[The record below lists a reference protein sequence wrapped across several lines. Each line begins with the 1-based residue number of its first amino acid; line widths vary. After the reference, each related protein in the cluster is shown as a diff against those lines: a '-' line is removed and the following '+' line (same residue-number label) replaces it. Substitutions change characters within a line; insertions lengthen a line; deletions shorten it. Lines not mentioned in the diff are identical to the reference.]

1 VRRFS
6 AASPEA
12 AKIPL
17 RCRDRSTSASQ
28 KKSIQRDA
36 GLKARSPGG
45 NIVIDL
51 STNYL
56 GLKLKNPIVVSASPL
71 TEKLENFARLED
83 AGASAIV
90 MYSLMEEQIEAEA
103 ENIDNALEYGANSY
117 AESTSYLPDMPKYHV
132 GPERYLE
139 LLHKG
144 KQSVSIP
151 VIGSLNG
158 RSPGGWVRYAE
169 LMEQAGAD
177 ALELNIFDI
186 PTDTSLTAEDLETR
200 YCNLVR
206 AIRKSVR
213 VPIAVK
219 LGSYFT
225 SFANFAKRLAEAG
238 ADGVV
243 IFNRF
248 YQPDFDL
255 EEMEVTPNLV
265 LSSPHELRLRLH
277 WAAILYHQVETYIAI
292 TGGVHDSSD
301 VLKCMMAGAHV
312 AMMTS
317 ALLKYGIEHI
327 GVVLAGMEAW
337 MTEHEYVSVRQM
349 RGSMS
354 LVNIE
359 NPTAFLRG
367 NYMKMLGSYAWRE
380 PGTALT
386 TF

>member
-1 VRRFS
+1 M
-6 AASPEA
+6 
-12 AKIPL
+12 
-17 RCRDRSTSASQ
+17 
-28 KKSIQRDA
+28 
-36 GLKARSPGG
+36 
-45 NIVIDL
+45 IDL

-90 MYSLMEEQIEAEA
+90 MYSLMEEQIEAES
-103 ENIDNALEYGANSY
+103 ENLDQALESGTNSY
-117 AESTSYLPDMPKYHV
+117 AESTSYLPDMRNYHV
-132 GPERYLE
+132 GPDRYLD

-144 KQSVSIP
+144 KNAVTIP

-158 RSPGGWVRYAE
+158 TSVGGWVRYSE
-169 LMEQAGAD
+169 YMQEAGAD
-177 ALELNIFDI
+177 AIELNIFDV
-186 PTDTSLTAEDLETR
+186 PADPAVSAEQLEAR
-200 YCNLVR
+200 YCGLVR
-206 AIRKSVR
+206 SIRKNVHI
-213 VPIAVK
+213 PIAVK
-219 LGSYFT
+219 LGPYFT
-225 SFANFAKRLAEAG
+225 SCANFARKLSEAG
-238 ADGVV
+238 ADGIV

-255 EEMEVTPNLV
+255 EEQEVTPKLV

-301 VLKCMMAGAHV
+301 VLKCMMTGAHV
-312 AMMTS
+312 TVMTS

-327 GVVLAGMEAW
+327 GVVLAGMERW
-337 MTEHEYVSVRQM
+337 MEEHEYSSVRQM

-359 NPTAFLRG
+359 NPAAFLRG
-367 NYMKMLGSYAWRE
+367 NYLKTLGSYSWRE
-380 PGTALT
+380 PGTALSSL
-386 TF
+386 

>member
-1 VRRFS
+1 M
-6 AASPEA
+6 
-12 AKIPL
+12 
-17 RCRDRSTSASQ
+17 
-28 KKSIQRDA
+28 
-36 GLKARSPGG
+36 
-45 NIVIDL
+45 IDL

-56 GLKLKNPIVVSASPL
+56 GLKLKNPVVVSASPL

-83 AGASAIV
+83 AGAAAIV
-90 MYSLMEEQIEAEA
+90 MYSLMEEQIEAESA
-103 ENIDNALEYGANSY
+103 NMDNALEYGTNSY
-117 AESTSYLPDMPKYHV
+117 AEATSYFPDMQKYHV
-132 GPERYLE
+132 GPDRYLE

-158 RSPGGWVRYAE
+158 RSPGGWVRYSE
-169 LMEQAGAD
+169 YMEQAGAD

-186 PTDTSLTAEDLETR
+186 PTDPSLTADDLETR

-206 AIRKSVR
+206 TIRKSVR
-213 VPIAVK
+213 IPIAVK
-219 LGSYFT
+219 LGPYFT
-225 SFANFAKRLAEAG
+225 SCANFVKRLSEAG

-248 YQPDFDL
+248 YQPDFDI
-255 EEMEVTPNLV
+255 EELEVTPNLV

-292 TGGVHDSSD
+292 TGGVHDSTD

-312 AMMTS
+312 TMMTS

-327 GVVLAGMEAW
+327 GVVLAGMERW
-337 MTEHEYVSVRQM
+337 MEEHEYVSVRQM

-354 LVNIE
+354 MVNVE
-359 NPTAFLRG
+359 NPAAFLRG
-367 NYMKMLGSYAWRE
+367 NYIKMLGSYTWRE
-380 PGTALT
+380 PGTALS

>member
-1 VRRFS
+1 M
-6 AASPEA
+6 
-12 AKIPL
+12 
-17 RCRDRSTSASQ
+17 
-28 KKSIQRDA
+28 
-36 GLKARSPGG
+36 
-45 NIVIDL
+45 IDL

-56 GLKLKNPIVVSASPL
+56 GLKLKNPVVVSASPL
-71 TEKLENFARLED
+71 TEKLENFARLEE

-90 MYSLMEEQIEAEA
+90 MYSLMEEQIEAES

-117 AESTSYLPDMPKYHV
+117 AESTSYLPDMAKYQI
-132 GPERYLE
+132 GPDRYLE

-144 KQSVSIP
+144 KGSVDIP
-151 VIGSLNG
+151 VIASLNG

-169 LMEQAGAD
+169 NMQQAGAD
-177 ALELNIFDI
+177 ALELNIFDVASDPDI
-186 PTDTSLTAEDLETR
+186 SASDLETR
-200 YCNLVR
+200 YCSIVR

-213 VPIAVK
+213 IPIAVK
-219 LGSYFT
+219 IGPYFT
-225 SFANFAKRLAEAG
+225 SCANFVKKLSEAG

-292 TGGVHDSSD
+292 TGGVHDASD

-312 AMMTS
+312 SMMTS
-317 ALLKYGIEHI
+317 ALLKYGVEHI
-327 GVVLAGMEAW
+327 GSVLAGLERWME
-337 MTEHEYVSVRQM
+337 EHEYVSIRQM
-349 RGSMS
+349 RGAMSM
-354 LVNIE
+354 VNIE
-359 NPTAFLRG
+359 NPAAFLRG
-367 NYMKMLGSYAWRE
+367 NYLKTLGSYTWRE
-380 PGTALT
+380 PGTAM

>member
-1 VRRFS
+1 M
-6 AASPEA
+6 
-12 AKIPL
+12 
-17 RCRDRSTSASQ
+17 
-28 KKSIQRDA
+28 
-36 GLKARSPGG
+36 
-45 NIVIDL
+45 IDL

-56 GLKLKNPIVVSASPL
+56 GLKLKNPVVVSASPL

-90 MYSLMEEQIEAEA
+90 MYSLMEEQIEAES

-117 AESTSYLPDMPKYHV
+117 AESTSYLPDMAKYQI
-132 GPERYLE
+132 GPDRYLE
-139 LLHKG
+139 LIHKG
-144 KQSVSIP
+144 KASVDIP
-151 VIGSLNG
+151 VIASLNG

-169 LMEQAGAD
+169 NMQQAGAD
-177 ALELNIFDI
+177 ALELNIFDVASDPDI
-186 PTDTSLTAEDLETR
+186 SASDLETR
-200 YCNLVR
+200 YCSIVR

-213 VPIAVK
+213 IPIAVK
-219 LGSYFT
+219 IGPYFT
-225 SFANFAKRLAEAG
+225 SCANFVKKLSEAG

-292 TGGVHDSSD
+292 TGGVHDASD

-312 AMMTS
+312 SMMTS
-317 ALLKYGIEHI
+317 ALLKYGVEHI
-327 GVVLAGMEAW
+327 GSVLAGLERWME
-337 MTEHEYVSVRQM
+337 EHEYVSIRQM
-349 RGSMS
+349 RGAMSM
-354 LVNIE
+354 VNIE
-359 NPTAFLRG
+359 NPAAFLRG
-367 NYMKMLGSYAWRE
+367 NYLKTLGSYTWRE

-386 TF
+386 F

>member
-1 VRRFS
+1 
-6 AASPEA
+6 
-12 AKIPL
+12 
-17 RCRDRSTSASQ
+17 
-28 KKSIQRDA
+28 
-36 GLKARSPGG
+36 
-45 NIVIDL
+45 VIDL

-90 MYSLMEEQIEAEA
+90 MYSLMEEQIEAES
-103 ENIDNALEYGANSY
+103 ENIDNTLEYGANSY
-117 AESTSYLPDMPKYHV
+117 AESTSYFPDLQKYHV

-177 ALELNIFDI
+177 ALELNIFDV
-186 PTDTSLTAEDLETR
+186 PTDTSLSSEELETR
-200 YCNLVR
+200 YCILVK
-206 AIRKSVR
+206 AIRHCVR
-213 VPIAVK
+213 IPIAVK
-219 LGSYFT
+219 LGPYFT
-225 SFANFAKRLAEAG
+225 SFANFAKKLAEAG

-248 YQPDFDL
+248 YQPDFNL

-277 WAAILYHQVETYIAI
+277 WAAILYHQVECYIAI
-292 TGGVHDSSD
+292 TGGVHDATD

-312 AMMTS
+312 TMMTS

-337 MTEHEYVSVRQM
+337 MEEHEYVSVRQM

-359 NPTAFLRG
+359 NPATFLRG
-367 NYMKMLGSYAWRE
+367 NYLKMLGSYSWRE

>member
-1 VRRFS
+1 M
-6 AASPEA
+6 
-12 AKIPL
+12 
-17 RCRDRSTSASQ
+17 
-28 KKSIQRDA
+28 
-36 GLKARSPGG
+36 
-45 NIVIDL
+45 IDL

-56 GLKLKNPIVVSASPL
+56 GLKLKNPVVVSASPL
-71 TEKLENFARLED
+71 TEKLENFARMED

-90 MYSLMEEQIEAEA
+90 MYSLFEEQIEAES
-103 ENIDNALEYGANSY
+103 ENIDSALEYGANSY
-117 AESTSYLPDMPKYHV
+117 AEATSYLPDMEKYHV
-132 GPERYLE
+132 GPDRYLE
-139 LLHKG
+139 LLRKG
-144 KQSVSIP
+144 KAAVTIP
-151 VIGSLNG
+151 VIASLNG
-158 RSPGGWVRYAE
+158 TSPGGWVRYSE
-169 LMEQAGAD
+169 YMEQAGAD

-186 PTDTSLTAEDLETR
+186 PSDPLLTAAALEDR
-200 YCNLVR
+200 YCDLVR
-206 AIRKSVR
+206 VVRKNVR
-213 VPIAVK
+213 IPISVK
-219 LGSYFT
+219 LGPYFT
-225 SFANFAKRLAEAG
+225 SCANFARRLSEAG

-255 EEMEVTPNLV
+255 EEMEVVPNLV

-301 VLKCMMAGAHV
+301 VLKSMMAGAHV

-327 GVVLAGMEAW
+327 GTVLAGMESW
-337 MTEHEYVSVRQM
+337 MEEHEYVSVKQM

-359 NPTAFLRG
+359 SPSAFLRG
-367 NYMKMLGSYAWRE
+367 NYLKMLGSYTWRE

>member
-1 VRRFS
+1 M
-6 AASPEA
+6 
-12 AKIPL
+12 
-17 RCRDRSTSASQ
+17 
-28 KKSIQRDA
+28 
-36 GLKARSPGG
+36 
-45 NIVIDL
+45 IDL

-56 GLKLKNPIVVSASPL
+56 GLKLKNPVVVSASPL
-71 TEKLENFARLED
+71 TEKLENFARLEE
-83 AGASAIV
+83 AGAAAIV
-90 MYSLMEEQIEAEA
+90 MYSLMEEQIEAES

-117 AESTSYLPDMPKYHV
+117 AESISYLPEMQKYRV
-132 GPERYLE
+132 GPDRYLE

-144 KQSVSIP
+144 KAAVDIP
-151 VIGSLNG
+151 VIASLNG

-169 LMEQAGAD
+169 FMEQAGAD
-177 ALELNIFDI
+177 ALELNIFDV
-186 PTDTSLTAEDLETR
+186 PADPELSASDLETR
-200 YCNLVR
+200 YCNIVR

-213 VPIAVK
+213 IPIAVK
-219 LGSYFT
+219 LGPYFT
-225 SFANFAKRLAEAG
+225 SCSNFARKLSAAG

-277 WAAILYHQVETYIAI
+277 WAAILYHQVETYIAV
-292 TGGVHDSSD
+292 TGGVHDSTD

-327 GVVLAGMEAW
+327 GVVLAGIESWME
-337 MTEHEYVSVRQM
+337 EHEYVSIRQM
-349 RGSMS
+349 RGAMSM
-354 LVNIE
+354 VNIE
-359 NPTAFLRG
+359 NPAAFLRG
-367 NYMKMLGSYAWRE
+367 NYLKMLGSYTWRE

-386 TF
+386 F

>member
-1 VRRFS
+1 
-6 AASPEA
+6 
-12 AKIPL
+12 
-17 RCRDRSTSASQ
+17 
-28 KKSIQRDA
+28 
-36 GLKARSPGG
+36 
-45 NIVIDL
+45 VIDL

-56 GLKLKNPIVVSASPL
+56 GLKLKNPIVASASPL
-71 TEKLENFARLED
+71 TEKLENFARLEE

-90 MYSLMEEQIEAEA
+90 MHSLMEEQIEAEA
-103 ENIDNALEYGANSY
+103 ENIDNALEFGANSY
-117 AESTSYLPDMPKYHV
+117 AEATSYLPDMQKYHI

-186 PTDTSLTAEDLETR
+186 PTDTALSAEELETR
-200 YCNLVR
+200 YCHLVR
-206 AIRKSVR
+206 AIRKSVHI
-213 VPIAVK
+213 PIAVK
-219 LGSYFT
+219 LGPYFT
-225 SFANFAKRLAEAG
+225 SFAKFAKKLAESG

-277 WAAILYHQVETYIAI
+277 WAAILYHQVECYIAI
-292 TGGVHDSSD
+292 SGGVHDSTD

-327 GVVLAGMEAW
+327 GVVLAGMESW
-337 MTEHEYVSVRQM
+337 MEEHEYVSIRQM

-354 LVNIE
+354 LVNVE
-359 NPTAFLRG
+359 EPTAFLRG
-367 NYMKMLGSYAWRE
+367 NYLKTLGSYTWRE
-380 PGTALT
+380 GGAALT